1 VEPGVRLELVLY
13 IARSDKSQRALRS
26 IRRVMNKYDQSQV
39 RLTIRRDSVAFA
51 PALVT
56 RGSVAATW
64 ILGNLEQDDL
74 LIDLFDGNGVDR
86 KRDGH

>member
-1 VEPGVRLELVLY
+1 M
-13 IARSDKSQRALRS
+13 D
-26 IRRVMNKYDQSQV
+26 KYDATQV
-39 RLTIRRDSVAFA
+39 RLTIRRDSVAVA

-56 RGSVAATW
+56 RGPGAATW

>member
-1 VEPGVRLELVLY
+1 M
-13 IARSDKSQRALRS
+13 D
-26 IRRVMNKYDQSQV
+26 KYDQSQV
-39 RLTIRRDSVAFA
+39 RLTIRTDSVVFA

-56 RGSVAATW
+56 RGSGAATW